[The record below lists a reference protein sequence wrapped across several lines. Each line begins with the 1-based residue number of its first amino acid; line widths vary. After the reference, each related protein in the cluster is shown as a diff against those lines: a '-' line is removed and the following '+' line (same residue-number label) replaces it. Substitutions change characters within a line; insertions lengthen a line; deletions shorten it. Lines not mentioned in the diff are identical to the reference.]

1 MVASGRPVGP
11 PAVPDARPDGPEN
24 RHCLRKC
31 CPDRGVPVVG
41 RALSRTYV
49 TCNHH
54 ELVGVIQAVDAE
66 FRPAESGH
74 IAGARTRRSPILTS
88 PYLMRFSSCRRLEL
102 NSTRHAMR
110 NLRYLRGGTGA
121 GSSEP
126 SGTSTPADH
135 KPTPKRAGRPEP
147 GRPASTV
154 SSSAAAPRP
163 VGPSRHPSPTTARW
177 ERCRP
182 PRAPDRRVRPARI
195 RHARLPIHRCAR
207 GRRYGADAPHGFAP
221 ADARSGLGPEVWWL
235 RPAFLGR
242 DVVVGRCSLSSPAA
256 RPSSA
261 APVPEY
267 RPRRTC
273 SAPSACPPGSC
284 PPLPARVRALAGRPG
299 RGHPRPAAPGA
310 GRRRTSGPRRVAA
323 PTARRAP
330 ARPRDRVHGH
340 HLRPGRGAAAGR
352 HPEAPIGIPRADAGV
367 GVCDSGRRPVP
378 PGTAREIHIGGP
390 SPASGLFGNPEGT
403 ARRFV
408 TGPEPGGGRLCAVGD
423 LGRILPD
430 GNVELHGRGTT
441 GPRSA
446 ATGSNRPRRNG
457 CRPPTQGSPG
467 PSSRRTPGP
476 AARCRAVR
484 PRPHPLDG
492 VPPVTAGR
500 CARPLA
506 GIIAQLPG
514 WAAPQRLS
522 RTGALPENDHGR
534 ANRRALAGTLPT
546 ALTRTTAQ
554 GLSWT
559 GALPENDHGRASR
572 RALAGTLPTALTR
585 ATVQGTAPCEAVAA
599 SAPETR
605 TASGTAERSEARA
618 PGAGTGVPDG
628 DAAARGS
635 GWDAGAARR
644 RAAALPGAAGR
655 SRAGGRRRLPR
666 RRLPADPCH
675 APGHAPDHRTP
686 RRLPRD
692 RRTAGHDRPRSS
704 DTPPARPVALRGADP
719 PPPDAGTVPT
729 SLT

>member
-1 MVASGRPVGP
+1 MRP
-11 PAVPDARPDGPEN
+11 RPS
-24 RHCLRKC
+24 
-31 CPDRGVPVVG
+31 V
-41 RALSRTYV
+41 
-49 TCNHH
+49 
-54 ELVGVIQAVDAE
+54 
-66 FRPAESGH
+66 
-74 IAGARTRRSPILTS
+74 
-88 PYLMRFSSCRRLEL
+88 
-102 NSTRHAMR
+102 
-110 NLRYLRGGTGA
+110 RGGTRRTA
-121 GSSEP
+121 SRR
-126 SGTSTPADH
+126 
-135 KPTPKRAGRPEP
+135 PTPG
-147 GRPASTV
+147 PAS
-154 SSSAAAPRP
+154 APRF
-163 VGPSRHPSPTTARW
+163 GGS
-177 ERCRP
+177 
-182 PRAPDRRVRPARI
+182 D
-195 RHARLPIHRCAR
+195 
-207 GRRYGADAPHGFAP
+207 
-221 ADARSGLGPEVWWL
+221 
-235 RPAFLGR
+235 
-242 DVVVGRCSLSSPAA
+242 

-261 APVPEY
+261 GTWSWGGVPCP
-267 RPRRTC
+267 RPRR
-273 SAPSACPPGSC
+273 
-284 PPLPARVRALAGRPG
+284 
-299 RGHPRPAAPGA
+299 
-310 GRRRTSGPRRVAA
+310 GRRLPPRYPSTGPGGPVRRPLRVHRGAVHPCLRGSAHWPDVRGGATHAPPRRV
-323 PTARRAP
+323 PVGGERPDPDGWRRQQHAVLL
-330 ARPRDRVHGH
+330 RVHVTECTVTTSA
-340 HLRPGRGAAAGR
+340 LDEGRLPDDT
-352 HPEAPIGIPRADAGV
+352 PEAPIGIPRADAGV

-430 GNVELHGRGTT
+430 GNVELHGRGDDRAEIR
-441 GPRSA
+441 GHRLEPAAAERLSA
-446 ATGSNRPRRNG
+446 ADSGVARAVV
-457 CRPPTQGSPG
+457 PPDARTRGTLPG
-467 PSSRRTPGP
+467 RAAP
-476 AARCRAVR
+476 AA
-484 PRPHPLDG
+484 PLDG